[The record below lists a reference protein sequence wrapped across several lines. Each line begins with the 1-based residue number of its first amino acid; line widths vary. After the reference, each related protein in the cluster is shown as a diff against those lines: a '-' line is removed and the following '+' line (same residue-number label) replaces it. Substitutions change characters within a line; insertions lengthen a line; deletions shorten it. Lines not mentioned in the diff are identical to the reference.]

1 MKPTKMVV
9 NTQTQEISIV
19 EMTDEEYEVYLRDQ
33 KELELGETL

>member
-1 MKPTKMVV
+1 MKPTKMIV

-33 KELELGETL
+33 EESELGETL